1 MRIDDLTTLI
11 EGIDS
16 ISDIHRI
23 QSLAG
28 KRKLELYTM
37 AELDPSSDHA
47 NKLARLNHLIDTEGN
62 LRVDILKQ
70 IIDWF
75 DIILYERVAIYIDAC
90 PNAVQHRMALR
101 EGIVSWLRE
110 RHIPNA
116 FTLAST

>member
-1 MRIDDLTTLI
+1 MKIDDLTTLI

-23 QSLAG
+23 QSLVG

-47 NKLARLNHLIDTEGN
+47 IKLARLNDMIDKEGV
-62 LRVDILKQ
+62 LRVDILRQ

-75 DIILYERVAIYIDAC
+75 DIILYERVAIYIQTRRGAC
-90 PNAVQHRMALR
+90 HSRMALR
-101 EGIVSWLRE
+101 EGIVYWLRE
-110 RHIPNA
+110 RHIQNA
-116 FTLAST
+116 FTLPST